1 MSILQKILGR
11 QNNGPV
17 PVDTPEW
24 PELDGQLAIR
34 RLSPMERVEFDSES
48 SEQKANEGVN
58 FVTFTALFCAVTA
71 DGKRAFATE
80 EWKALIDDPG
90 SGSAIDRLFTKADEV
105 NFLSKAAKERLKK
118 KSETAP
124 ASVST
129 STSPETSESR

>member
-34 RLSPMERVEFDSES
+34 RLSPMERVAFDSES
-48 SEQKANEGVN
+48 SEQKANEGVS
-58 FVTFTALFCAVTA
+58 FVTFTALFCTVTA
-71 DGKRAFATE
+71 DGKPAFASD
-80 EWKALIDDPG
+80 EWKSLVDDPG
-90 SGSAIDRLFTKADEV
+90 SGSVIDRLFTKADEI

-124 ASVST
+124 ASAST